1 MARVR
6 ATAAAIGP
14 CSGAI
19 LRPTSTRNSIVDR
32 GATRHRQLGGPTDSM
47 AKRTRGSA
55 RPGQRRSAS
64 RSASR
69 ARPNTLDSTARPN
82 ELGRPATGLSPAEE
96 ARAAEIEAQ
105 ILAEERAAQAGQR
118 RAAERSREATLEP
131 RGRTR
136 DAVMI
141 GARAAEEYAYVVR
154 DVRRIVT
161 IGGGLLI
168 VLFALWLLIEVGHI
182 LTV

>member
-1 MARVR
+1 
-6 ATAAAIGP
+6 
-14 CSGAI
+14 
-19 LRPTSTRNSIVDR
+19 
-32 GATRHRQLGGPTDSM
+32 M

-55 RPGQRRSAS
+55 RPGQRRPVN
-64 RSASR
+64 RSATR
-69 ARPNTLDSTARPN
+69 ARPNALDSTARPN
-82 ELGRPATGLSPAEE
+82 ELSRPTTGLSATEE

-105 ILAEERAAQAGQR
+105 ILAEERASEAGRR
-118 RAAERSREATLEP
+118 RAAERSRDASIEP

-141 GARAAEEYAYVVR
+141 GSRAAEEYAYVVR

-168 VLFALWLLIEVGHI
+168 VLFALWFLIEIGHV